1 MQYRDAP
8 FGYFL
13 ILERGDE
20 VLESITRFALET
32 GVRGAGL
39 GGIGAVD
46 RLTLGFYRL
55 EARAYERQTWEEE
68 LEVASLSGNI
78 AEVDGG
84 PFPHVH
90 GVFGRR
96 DFSTVGGH
104 VFEAVVSLTV
114 ELWIATAPD
123 PLRRQP
129 VAFCDLKMIDL

>member
-8 FGYFL
+8 FGYIL

-20 VLESITRFALET
+20 VLESLTRFALET

-39 GGIGAVD
+39 SGIGAVE

-55 EARAYERQTWEEE
+55 EEQAYERQTWEED

-104 VFEAVVSLTV
+104 LFEAVVSVAV
-114 ELWIATAPD
+114 ELCVVTAPD

-129 VAFCDLKMIDL
+129 VDFCDLKLIDL